1 VVDVSQTEKAADEL
15 PPESEGDWAA
25 ERFVVVPWAPLR
37 PGASVSLRSWKQRFL
52 QMNKSGAV
60 RTTAI
65 EDPPADGRLWERFTV
80 VDAGDGLI
88 ALYNVENRRFVRMCS
103 GQVDGGGGQV
113 DKLPADWR
121 SERFRVVDAGNG
133 KIALHSGTERRFLR
147 AEARNRS
154 LGVVDVSQT
163 EKAADELPPES
174 EGDWA
179 AERFVVVP
187 WAPVRPKLAIG
198 F

>member
-1 VVDVSQTEKAADEL
+1 
-15 PPESEGDWAA
+15 
-25 ERFVVVPWAPLR
+25 
-37 PGASVSLRSWKQRFL
+37 
-52 QMNKSGAV
+52 
-60 RTTAI
+60 
-65 EDPPADGRLWERFTV
+65 
-80 VDAGDGLI
+80 
-88 ALYNVENRRFVRMCS
+88 MCS

-113 DKLPADWR
+113 DTLPADWR

-154 LGVVDVSQT
+154 LGVVDVSQA

-187 WAPVRPKLAIG
+187 WVLVRPKQSDFNLTLDCSAFVHKRAYSRDVLAHRHG
-198 F
+198 HM